1 MLLKEFK
8 NSLKK
13 ESQKNEINTE
23 NLLKFKDTFQDI
35 CDNSEN
41 KIKENQDI
49 IADYYGLILC
59 YLNNYNFPKFSE
71 IVKHLYAQDSTF
83 LFQILL
89 TYKLY
94 FKKDIKVDEKI
105 LDEFIEYTAGR
116 TYNDL
121 TESGLIYLKNLKLFL
136 KILNKNKEKLIEIE
150 NFKPIQST
158 YNLENKM
165 AQKDINE
172 VIELANNIIDFSID
186 KKQLLIAFVDN
197 FWEKLINNCDSSSQ
211 ENTVNYIVVDTT
223 Y

>member
-1 MLLKEFK
+1 M
-8 NSLKK
+8 
-13 ESQKNEINTE
+13 
-23 NLLKFKDTFQDI
+23 
-35 CDNSEN
+35 
-41 KIKENQDI
+41 
-49 IADYYGLILC
+49 
-59 YLNNYNFPKFSE
+59 
-71 IVKHLYAQDSTF
+71 
-83 LFQILL
+83 
-89 TYKLY
+89 
-94 FKKDIKVDEKI
+94 
-105 LDEFIEYTAGR
+105 
-116 TYNDL
+116 
-121 TESGLIYLKNLKLFL
+121 KNLKLFL

-186 KKQLLIAFVDN
+186 KKQLLIAFVDD